1 MKNKSKSGRQ
11 KAKAWRHVSACDG
24 LPFRLSTSAFLLVC
38 ALTADAVS
46 AQTYPARP
54 IRLMAAGVGGG
65 NDFIARLLA
74 DKLGEQ
80 VGQRFVVENRP
91 GAGGIVATQQVAK
104 AAPDGYT
111 LLIGVAGPMAMLP
124 HIEKVGYD
132 PQRDFTGIS
141 LLASS
146 YHVLAVHPSV
156 PARNVRQLVALA
168 KARPGELNYASAGMW
183 TPTHLTP
190 ELFKSAA
197 GARIV
202 PVFYKGA
209 APSVIAAVSGEAHMV
224 FAGVTVIMPQVRDR
238 RLVALAVTSPS
249 RMALAPEVPTL
260 AESGLP
266 GVEAPSWY
274 ALVAPGGTPAEIT
287 GRLNA
292 EIVKLTAAPD
302 YRAQLDRQAF
312 EPRTSTPEQ
321 FAAFLKVEYEKW
333 GKVIRATGLKP

>member
-1 MKNKSKSGRQ
+1 MKSEPRAGSREG
-11 KAKAWRHVSACDG
+11 HVAG
-24 LPFRLSTSAFLLVC
+24 WFHFTLSPSVFLLVC
-38 ALTADAVS
+38 AIAADAAL
-46 AQTYPARP
+46 AQPYPARP

-74 DKLGEQ
+74 DRLGEQ

-104 AAPDGYT
+104 APPDGYT

-124 HIEKVGYD
+124 HVEKVGYD
-132 PQRDFTGIS
+132 PQRDFAGIS

-146 YHVLAVHPSV
+146 YHVLAVHPSL
-156 PARNVRQLVALA
+156 PARSVKQLIALA

-190 ELFKSAA
+190 ELFKQAA
-197 GARIV
+197 GVRIE

-224 FAGVTVIMPQVRDR
+224 FAGATVIVPHVRDR

-249 RMALAPEVPTL
+249 RLALAPDVPTL
-260 AESGLP
+260 AEAGLK

-274 ALVAPGGTPAEIT
+274 ALVAPGGTPGEVVA
-287 GRLNA
+287 RLHG
-292 EIVKLTAAPD
+292 EIVKLTAVPD
-302 YRAQLDRQAF
+302 YRAQLARQEF

-321 FAAFLKVEYEKW
+321 FAAFLRAEHEKW
-333 GKVIRATGLKP
+333 GKVIRATGLRP